1 MVAEEG
7 RIERELEGA
16 VDVVERGREEGR
28 ECSLICQQEVRIG
41 GDGEGWLGEY
51 RC

>member
-16 VDVVERGREEGR
+16 VDVVERGREEGQG
-28 ECSLICQQEVRIG
+28 SVA
-41 GDGEGWLGEY
+41 
-51 RC
+51 